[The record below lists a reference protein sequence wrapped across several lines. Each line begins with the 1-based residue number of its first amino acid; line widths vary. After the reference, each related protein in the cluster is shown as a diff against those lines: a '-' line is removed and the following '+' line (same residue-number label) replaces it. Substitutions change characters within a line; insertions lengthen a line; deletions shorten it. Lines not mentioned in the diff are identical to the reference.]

1 MRQHVV
7 VCIHTLNPNPETRNI
22 ENEQKIKSYKH
33 YKTQTKK
40 ENILK
45 HYQKEEMKRKI

>member
-1 MRQHVV
+1 M
-7 VCIHTLNPNPETRNI
+7 HTLNHNPETGNT
-22 ENEQKIKSYKH
+22 ENEQKLKSYKH
-33 YKTQTKK
+33 YKTQTNK